1 MIEESITSSKVFDTN
16 KSNGINDMIYEP
28 HNITIVRC
36 ETGFGFNVKGQISE
50 GGQLRSIN
58 GQLYAPLQHV
68 SAILHGGAA
77 ERAGLKMGDNILEV
91 NGNNVEGATHRQVVE
106 LIKNGGD
113 KLKLLV
119 ISVPEYEYHEIDFDY
134 DSSDY
139 YSRYDY
145 TEKRSLPIT
154 IPNYQVIKASCETF
168 IAYNIY
174 MAGRHLVSRRYN
186 DFIRLN
192 KYLKDEFNDYD
203 FPKLPKR
210 WPFKLSEQK
219 LDARRRGLESYL
231 EKLCA
236 VKVIA
241 DSEIMQEFLMEET
254 EEYSRFLDVTL
265 KIQLPDTNVVSLMV
279 KKNQPTWQ
287 VMKEILE
294 RMEVEGN
301 IIDNVGIFEL
311 IDDNFYRLL
320 GDEELPHY
328 IFIHNY
334 SSIAVSSI
342 SFRKFIFNIDE
353 ERKLCKEND
362 LFKQL
367 CYYQV
372 INDIDKGILNAK
384 DRTLQLRSIQSV
396 ERIDEY
402 LDIARQ
408 LDDYNKISFP
418 ETESNFKS
426 KVILTI
432 SYDRIKINFS
442 EPEKVSQVID
452 WRRIQ
457 RYYISNQN
465 STFNIEYKNDKKIQI
480 LQLFTHYCSS
490 MFLTF
495 EKVTQE
501 RRKLEK
507 KVNNK
512 IEEC

>member
-1 MIEESITSSKVFDTN
+1 MIEESLPSSEIFNNN
-16 KSNGINDMIYEP
+16 KNSGINNTIYEP
-28 HNITIVRC
+28 HIITIVRC

-113 KLKLLV
+113 KLRLLV
-119 ISVPEYEYHEIDFDY
+119 ISIPEYEYHEIEFDY
-134 DSSDY
+134 DSNDY

-145 TEKRSLPIT
+145 TEKRSLPVT

-174 MAGRHLVSRRYN
+174 MAGRHLISRRYN
-186 DFIRLN
+186 DFVKLN
-192 KYLKDEFNDYD
+192 KYLKDEFNDFD

-287 VMKEILE
+287 VMNEIIE
-294 RMEVEGN
+294 RMEVDRK
-301 IIDNVGIFEL
+301 IADNVGIFEL
-311 IDDNFYRLL
+311 INDNFYRLL

-334 SSIAVSSI
+334 SSIAVSSV

-353 ERKLCKEND
+353 ERRLCEEND

-384 DRTLQLRSIQSV
+384 DKNLQLRSIQSV

-402 LDIARQ
+402 LEVARQ

-418 ETESNFKS
+418 EAETNFKN
-426 KVILTI
+426 KAILTI
-432 SYDRIKINFS
+432 SYDKVEIIFF
-442 EPEKVSQVID
+442 ETEEVSQAIE

-457 RYYISNQN
+457 RYYVSNQN
-465 STFNIEYKNDKKIQI
+465 STFNIEYKIDNKVKI
-480 LQLFTHYCSS
+480 LQLFTHYSSS
-490 MFLTF
+490 MFLIF

-501 RRKLEK
+501 RGKFERN
-507 KVNNK
+507 VS
-512 IEEC
+512 

>member
-1 MIEESITSSKVFDTN
+1 MVDESFTSSRIFDSN
-16 KSNGINDMIYEP
+16 KGSGIGNIIYEP
-28 HNITIVRC
+28 HYVSITRC

-77 ERAGLKMGDNILEV
+77 ERAGLRMGDNILEV
-91 NGNNVEGATHRQVVE
+91 NGQNVEGATHRQVVE

-113 KLKLLV
+113 KLQLLV
-119 ISVPEYEYHEIDFDY
+119 ISVPEYEYHEVDFEY

-154 IPNYQVIKASCETF
+154 IPNYQVVKSSCESF
-168 IAYNIY
+168 VAYNIH

-186 DFIRLN
+186 DFIKLH
-192 KYLKDEFNDYD
+192 KYLKDEFSDYD

-219 LDARRRGLESYL
+219 LDTRRRGLESYL

-279 KKNQPTWQ
+279 KKNEPCWQ

-294 RMEVEGN
+294 RMEVDNDVIE
-301 IIDNVGIFEL
+301 NVGIFEL
-311 IDDNFYRLL
+311 INDNFYRLL
-320 GDEELPHY
+320 GDEEMPHY
-328 IFIHNY
+328 IYIHNY

-342 SFRKFIFNIDE
+342 SFRKLIFNIEE
-353 ERKLCKEND
+353 ERRLCKRSD

-372 INDIDKGILNAK
+372 INDIDKGILNTK
-384 DRTLQLRSIQSV
+384 DRTIQLRSIQSID
-396 ERIDEY
+396 RIDEY
-402 LDIARQ
+402 LETARK
-408 LDDYNKISFP
+408 LDDYNKITFP
-418 ETESNFKS
+418 ESESNFKS

-432 SYDRIKINFS
+432 SYDKVKIDFS
-442 EPEKVSQVID
+442 EPEKVSQIIE
-452 WRRIQ
+452 WLRIQ

-465 STFNIEYKNDKKIQI
+465 STFNIEFKNDNKIQI

-495 EKVTQE
+495 EKVIQE
-501 RRKLEK
+501 RERLEGK
-507 KVNNK
+507 DGNQG
-512 IEEC
+512 EGC